1 MRSGGTSVEG
11 VARDERPR
19 AHGAALR
26 VARRSGPH
34 TQSEPRVIF
43 WEDQH
48 HCVVADQSSFIDVEA
63 SGPGQRR
70 RGEPRRRSLPRG
82 RKALARAKR
91 RAEQTV
97 RQPAVPC
104 TSTAHSGKPCPT
116 MTALRDVSFTILV
129 HRARAQASS
138 RDETLLYSSLAGA
151 AAGVVGAGAGFAVQK
166 TYFPVKTLGGMRAFF
181 VMWTAFMPYMLV
193 KGVTQN
199 KMQKAARAAAVRD

>member
-1 MRSGGTSVEG
+1 MSRLADQGNAAEVSPDADLSLEAGKRWLER
-11 VARDERPR
+11 RDE
-19 AHGAALR
+19 LN
-26 VARRSGPH
+26 RR
-34 TQSEPRVIF
+34 
-43 WEDQH
+43 
-48 HCVVADQSSFIDVEA
+48 CA
-63 SGPGQRR
+63 SPLC
-70 RGEPRRRSLPRG
+70 SALPRPTLANPVPPCLFG
-82 RKALARAKR
+82 RL
-91 RAEQTV
+91 
-97 RQPAVPC
+97 
-104 TSTAHSGKPCPT
+104 
-116 MTALRDVSFTILV
+116 VSFTILV